1 MLKIIY
7 DRNVKERR
15 SRLTTKFITQFMKTN
30 NFDAKKVESWDSF
43 KKRAVVSLM
52 IIIFL
57 IGRNYLIIIVRHIVV
72 KSSK

>member
-43 KKRAVVSLM
+43 KKRAFVSLM